1 MGDEDLRQIIE
12 DNFRLLALSMRE
24 VGSRTGKMETELGEL
39 KVDLTERLN
48 SVQSLA
54 AQNQTSFEEMAQRL
68 ESVVEAV
75 KTLRSEMPSTGGS
88 SAP

>member
-1 MGDEDLRQIIE
+1 
-12 DNFRLLALSMRE
+12 
-24 VGSRTGKMETELGEL
+24 METELGEL
-39 KVDLTERLN
+39 RVDLTERLN

-75 KTLRSEMPSTGGS
+75 KTLAFGDAEHRRELRALKAQMDNVVERVERLEKAG
-88 SAP
+88 